1 MRGASLNFFAS
12 DRLICQIKL
21 NSLANLSGLTGDAV
35 PFASQGYHA
44 PRLSYSFSPPRR
56 TRYNGKFTQGHQ
68 DMDLA
73 AHPKV
78 DWKLLFSQRSF
89 RYFFVGI
96 FISLFGSGMN
106 FSGVTWHVLS
116 ATHSTVSVSFT
127 VILYT
132 LPG

>member
-1 MRGASLNFFAS
+1 
-12 DRLICQIKL
+12 
-21 NSLANLSGLTGDAV
+21 
-35 PFASQGYHA
+35 
-44 PRLSYSFSPPRR
+44 
-56 TRYNGKFTQGHQ
+56 
-68 DMDLA
+68 MDLA

-127 VILYT
+127 LILYT
-132 LPG
+132 IPGLIVPLLCGVLIDGSDRRYPAIALDLARTIWPLSVASL